1 MNYSASS
8 KSRLVA
14 LFVGFVAAIT
24 VVLIVVQSGVQVA
37 KGVPERQAPS
47 SVDKPSFPVDS
58 DKEFDRGKLIVKLE
72 DDASQA
78 DLREIN
84 RENDATIDENLP
96 NSDVN
101 VVDLAGDVSVAESI
115 ETYEDNP
122 EVEYAEP
129 DFVLNPSVSP
139 KPNDTDYSQLYGLN
153 NTGQTAGTPDADID
167 APEAWDITTG
177 NAGTIVAVIDEGVD
191 ISHPDLNDN
200 LWVNTDEIPGNNR
213 DDDNNGYVDD
223 VNGYDFANNNASV
236 YDPDPVTGRGDE
248 HGTHV
253 AGTIAAEGNNGG
265 GVTGVNWDARI
276 MSLKFLGNNGGYTSD
291 AVEAINYAVKNGAKI
306 SNNSWGGGG
315 YSQSLRDAIARA
327 DAQGHLFVAAAGN
340 AGSNN
345 DSTPQYPASYNL
357 PNIVSVAATDK
368 NDGLAS
374 FSNYGATTVDLGA
387 PGVGIRSTLPGNKY
401 GSYSGTSMAA
411 PHVAGVAAL
420 LKSKD
425 STRDDGTI
433 KSLLLK
439 YADNK
444 ASLQDK
450 MVTGARLN
458 AAGSLN
464 GTPAPAP
471 TTVATPTPTAAP
483 KRDTTN
489 PVVTPLKP
497 RPGSSTRDRTPVIKA
512 VVRDFGSNLG
522 KANIKLY
529 VDGRRKG
536 RFSYNSG
543 TDRLTYRSGKLS
555 YKRHTVQVAATD
567 PSGNT
572 IRKTWRFKVKR

>member
-1 MNYSASS
+1 MNYSASD
-8 KSRLVA
+8 KSRLIA
-14 LFVGFVAAIT
+14 LLIGFVAAIT
-24 VVLIVVQSGVQVA
+24 FILVVVQSEVQVA
-37 KGVPERQAPS
+37 KSVPARLAPLS
-47 SVDKPSFPVDS
+47 ADEPSFPADS

-84 RENDATIDENLP
+84 RENDAAIEENLP

-101 VVDLAGDVSVAESI
+101 VVDLPRDLSVAEGI
-115 ETYEDNP
+115 EVYEDDP

-129 DFVLNPSVSP
+129 DFVLEPSVAP
-139 KPNDTDYSQLYGLN
+139 KPNDTDYNQLYGLN
-153 NTGQTAGTPDADID
+153 NTAQTAGTPDADID
-167 APEAWDITTG
+167 APEAWDTTTG
-177 NAGTIVAVIDEGVD
+177 SASTIVAVIDEGVD
-191 ISHPDLNDN
+191 INHPDLNDN
-200 LWVNTDEIPGNNR
+200 LWVNTDEIPGNSR

-223 VNGYDFANNNASV
+223 VNGYDFANNDASV
-236 YDPDPVTGRGDE
+236 YDPDPATGRGDE

-253 AGTIAAEGNNGG
+253 AGTIAAEGNNGS

-276 MSLKFLGNNGGYTSD
+276 MSLKFLGANSGYTSD
-291 AVEAINYAVKNGAKI
+291 AVEAINYAVENGAKI

-315 YSQSLRDAIARA
+315 NSQSLRDAIARA
-327 DAQGHLFVAAAGN
+327 DTQGHLFVAAAGN

-345 DSTPQYPASYNL
+345 DSAPQYPASYNL

-368 NDGLAS
+368 NDNLAS
-374 FSNYGATTVDLGA
+374 FSNYGLVTVDLGA
-387 PGVGIRSTLPGNKY
+387 PGVGIRSTLPGNRY
-401 GSYSGTSMAA
+401 GSYSGTSMAS

-425 STRDDGTI
+425 SSRDDGAI

-439 YADNK
+439 YADSK
-444 ASLQDK
+444 ASLKDK
-450 MVTGARLN
+450 TVTGARLN
-458 AAGSLN
+458 AFGSLK
-464 GTPAPAP
+464 GTVAP
-471 TTVATPTPTAAP
+471 TPVATPTPTVAP

-497 RPGSSTRDRTPVIKA
+497 RPGSSTRDRTPIIKA
-512 VVRDFGSNLG
+512 VVRDSGSNLG

-543 TDRLTYRSGKLS
+543 TDRLTYRGGKLS

-567 PSGNT
+567 SSGNT